1 MGDSRVNNFDYGN
14 VRRGA
19 THDNV
24 ARVNFLHGTAVNMR
38 SGQADSQVTKRS
50 TLPVR
55 LVRSLP
61 PP

>member
-1 MGDSRVNNFDYGN
+1 MDDSRANNFDYGN
-14 VRRGA
+14 VRRGV

-38 SGQADSQVTKRS
+38 SGQADIQVTKRS